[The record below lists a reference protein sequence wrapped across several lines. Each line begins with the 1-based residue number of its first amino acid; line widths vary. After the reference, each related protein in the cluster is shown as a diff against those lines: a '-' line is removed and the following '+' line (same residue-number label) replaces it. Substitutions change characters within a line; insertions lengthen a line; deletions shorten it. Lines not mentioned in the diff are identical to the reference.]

1 MLYAAIKKSSTAEMK
16 VSISM
21 VSKNHLSLVV
31 QHSFQG
37 KKRRRQLMFLQTAD
51 AFRFAHVIGYVPC

>member
-31 QHSFQG
+31 QRSFQG
-37 KKRRRQLMFLQTAD
+37 KKRR
-51 AFRFAHVIGYVPC
+51 